1 MSLAKKL
8 RQDIK
13 SGPMIVAPGAY
24 DCITA
29 KLIEQAGFGAVYMS
43 GGCTAAMLGF
53 PDYGLTT
60 MSEMVDNAGRI
71 AAAVGVP
78 VIADADTGFGNE
90 LNVTRTMREYELR
103 GVAAIQIEDQGFPKR
118 CGHLD
123 GKEIVPLKEFLTRVR
138 AAVAARRD
146 PDTLIVARTDARS
159 IAGFDESIDRLNA
172 ALDAGADVA
181 FFEAQQS
188 VTETERI
195 PRLIH
200 GPCLLNVTRGGKSPV
215 PDLKQVED
223 MGYRIAILPGLLLM
237 HIIGSCRQILKE
249 ARDTRTHPV
258 PLGDISIP
266 EMWRVVGAEGWDA
279 IQAKYK

>member
-1 MSLAKKL
+1 
-8 RQDIK
+8 
-13 SGPMIVAPGAY
+13 
-24 DCITA
+24 
-29 KLIEQAGFGAVYMS
+29 
-43 GGCTAAMLGF
+43 MLGF

-71 AAAVGVP
+71 ANAVSVP

-90 LNVTRTMREYELR
+90 LNVTRTVREYELR

-118 CGHLD
+118 CGHLE
-123 GKEIVPLKEFLTRVR
+123 GKEIVSVKEFVTRIR
-138 AAVAARRD
+138 AAAAARRN

-159 IAGFDESIDRLNA
+159 IAGFSESIDRLNA
-172 ALDAGADVA
+172 ALEAGADIA

-188 VTETERI
+188 IQETQDI

-215 PDLKQVED
+215 PDLRQVAD

-249 ARDTRTHPV
+249 AQETQTHPV
-258 PLGDISIP
+258 PLGNISII
-266 EMWRVVGAEGWDA
+266 EMWRVVGADDWDA
-279 IQAKYK
+279 VQARYK